1 MDRDKFAGRR
11 AFMDQALR
19 SGAWTLAAA
28 SGLLT
33 PLMAAAKKA
42 RVLPPGRSI
51 YDMRGEVLV
60 DGEPA
65 TMETLITATSVIVTG
80 SDSFIEF
87 KVGKDAHH
95 VRENSRLELSG
106 SGMVEDAM
114 RVVAGKVLAVF
125 GRRKR
130 KESYTIQTTTAVI
143 GIRGTGIY
151 IEADPDVS
159 YICTCYGTVDLVA
172 RADENVKERLKTK
185 HHDAPKYVY
194 SDTYGGKLIEPAP
207 FKDHTDQE
215 LMLLEE
221 IVGRTPPFSSLLDP
235 YSTPRR
241 DGYRM

>member
-1 MDRDKFAGRR
+1 MDRDRFIDRR
-11 AFMDQALR
+11 AFMDRALR

-33 PLMAAAKKA
+33 PLMAVAKKA
-42 RVLPPGRSI
+42 RELPPGRSI
-51 YDMRGEVLV
+51 YDMRGDVLV
-60 DGEPA
+60 DGKPA
-65 TMETLITATSVIVTG
+65 TLETLITATSVIVTG
-80 SDSFIEF
+80 SDSYIEF

-95 VRENSRLELSG
+95 VRENSRLELAG
-106 SGMVEDAM
+106 SGMVEVAM
-114 RVVAGKVLAVF
+114 RAVTGKVLSVF

-143 GIRGTGIY
+143 GIRGTGVY
-151 IEADPDVS
+151 VESEPDVS
-159 YICTCYGTVDLVA
+159 YVCTCYGTVDLVA
-172 RADENVKERLKTK
+172 RADENVKERLKTR

-194 SDTYGGKLIEPAP
+194 SDTYNGKLIEPAP